1 MGTAETLCV
10 PEQQELSEITQ
21 QEHYGTAG
29 TLGTLHDKQGTLSI
43 RQQYMNVQPDKF
55 CNHAEII

>member
-10 PEQQELSEITQ
+10 PGQQELSEITQ

-29 TLGTLHDKQGTLSI
+29 TLGTLHENKEHLVLDNST
-43 RQQYMNVQPDKF
+43 
-55 CNHAEII
+55 